1 MIRIVTRT
9 RLAALQQ
16 DANQARE
23 RTREVQAAADAA
35 YACHV
40 RAAWNLTAEA
50 EDAERAAETAR
61 ARAEELAQSLE
72 RLRAELVKA
81 RGTVAEQAA
90 RIEALRAPAPAGSSM
105 VLLLHYGRPHSI
117 HPDKAAAYAYAATL
131 GVPLNGWVSD
141 ERPAAEVWWRCEPF
155 IYDAAADHF
164 RSVVAPSVEP
174 VGGAG

>member
-9 RLAALQQ
+9 RLTVLQQ

-23 RTREVQAAADAA
+23 RTRKVQAAADAA
-35 YACHV
+35 YARHV
-40 RAAWNLTAEA
+40 RTAHDLSAEA
-50 EDAERAAETAR
+50 DAADRATATAR
-61 ARAEELAQSLE
+61 AHAEDLAQALE
-72 RLRAELVKA
+72 RLQAELVQTQ
-81 RGTVAEQAA
+81 GTVAEQAA
-90 RIEALRAPAPAGSSM
+90 RIEELSAPAPAGSSM

-131 GVPLNGWVSD
+131 GVPMNGWVSD

-164 RSVVAPSVEP
+164 RSVVAPSVEL